1 MAVVKP
7 KALTASSEE
16 PMAQII
22 GMPVENRRP
31 GTIRN
36 PPPIPKKP
44 DNAPTP
50 SAALAT
56 GNGLRVLGFE
66 SWQTLLVDAGVIA
79 PAAGIPLSFRRS
91 INTPMTIIR
100 IA

>member
-1 MAVVKP
+1 
-7 KALTASSEE
+7 
-16 PMAQII
+16 MAQII

-56 GNGLRVLGFE
+56 GSGLRVLGFQ
-66 SWQTLLVDAGVIA
+66 SWQTLLVDAGEIA
-79 PAAGIPLSFRRS
+79 PAA
-91 INTPMTIIR
+91 
-100 IA
+100 